1 MKTLDPT
8 TPLKV
13 VRKVLHKNINIGT
26 EGTLDCFLCRTQG
39 EESTTDFKMLSIF
52 IGLREEVSIKL
63 VTTAPQ
69 LSEDVEESILYI
81 LKILQDC
88 YVKISVDERNE
99 CAKLH

>member
-1 MKTLDPT
+1 MKTLEPT

-39 EESTTDFKMLSIF
+39 EESTTEFKMLSVF
-52 IGLREEVSIKL
+52 ISLHENVSIKL

-81 LKILQDC
+81 LNILRDC